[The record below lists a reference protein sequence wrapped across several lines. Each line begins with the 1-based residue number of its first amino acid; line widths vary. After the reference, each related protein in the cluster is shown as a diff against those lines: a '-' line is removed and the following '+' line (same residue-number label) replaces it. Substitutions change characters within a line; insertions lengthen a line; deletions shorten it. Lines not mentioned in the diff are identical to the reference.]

1 MPSSDSAFGLLIL
14 LWVTILG
21 LLLYMLPAVI
31 AFGRNHQHR
40 VPILLT
46 NLFFGWTFVGWVGSL
61 VWSAMPV
68 TTVKSPPSL

>member
-40 VPILLT
+40 VPILLA
-46 NLFFGWTFVGWVGSL
+46 NLFFGWTFIGWVGSL

-68 TTVKSPPSL
+68 TVKSPPAL